1 MKVIKALYGICRY
14 LMRVWDAELGVC
26 ATFLCLAA
34 SINTWTEGWFGALSL
49 NLIFNG
55 ARKKRDPIC
64 IASYEHAASKI
75 IKMWHLISEGEVV
88 VKNHFMPNFI
98 LFLAL
103 VEAQLW
109 QSKMW
114 CGPTDCGALALVRS
128 QYWGACP
135 VLQRR
140 LVIIRLN
147 VFCRGF
153 ILLVRFLLIF

>member
-98 LFLAL
+98 YFWLLRKRD
-103 VEAQLW
+103 
-109 QSKMW
+109 SDSRK
-114 CGPTDCGALALVRS
+114 CGAGLRL
-128 QYWGACP
+128 WGIGAGSKP
-135 VLQRR
+135 ILRR
-140 LVIIRLN
+140 MPSFATTPCNNKVK
-147 VFCRGF
+147 
-153 ILLVRFLLIF
+153 RFL